1 MSSVRFSHV
10 LFEMTYCRVVANK
23 PRPWRCGF
31 ANGFCVSLQRRRAE
45 RQQRSKKVGVRYYET
60 HNVKNKNKN
69 KKKTG
74 LEEQRSKHKKY
85 KHKQ

>member
-1 MSSVRFSHV
+1 LELDRAV
-10 LFEMTYCRVVANK
+10 FERMQTNSGNGY
-23 PRPWRCGF
+23 CGF
-31 ANGFCVSLQRRRAE
+31 ANGFCVYLQRRRAE